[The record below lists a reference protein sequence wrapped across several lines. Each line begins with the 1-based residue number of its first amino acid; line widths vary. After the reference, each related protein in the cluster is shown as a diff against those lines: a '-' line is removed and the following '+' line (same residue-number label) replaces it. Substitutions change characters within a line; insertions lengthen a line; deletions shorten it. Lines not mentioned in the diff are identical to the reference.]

1 LTDEKSVERRSMEI
15 KITTLSE
22 NTAGGGCLAEWGLSV
37 LVEAD
42 GQKVLFDTGS
52 GVAAVHNAQLLGVDL
67 AAVDRMVLSHGHY
80 DHTGGLLE
88 VLRRSGGK
96 EISAHPAVWARK
108 YGSMGGGPER
118 YVGIPFI
125 REGLEV
131 MGASFNLTEEPVK
144 LSASMMTTGEIPMVN
159 DYEIVETYLYVK
171 EGDELKQDSLADD
184 LALII
189 DTEFGLVVILGCAH
203 HGIVNT
209 LQHAQKLTGKE
220 MIYAA
225 IGGTHLV
232 HASRERLEKT
242 VAALQEIGVLHL
254 GVSHCTGFASS
265 AHLAREFGDSF
276 FLNNA
281 GTRLTLPFKEG
292 T

>member
-1 LTDEKSVERRSMEI
+1 MEGIMEI

-22 NTAGGGCLAEWGLSV
+22 NTAGGGCIAEWGLSM
-37 LVEAD
+37 LIEAD

-52 GVAAVHNAQLLGVDL
+52 GVAAVYNAQLLGVDL

-80 DHTGGLLE
+80 DHTGGLFE
-88 VLRRSGGK
+88 VLRRAGRK
-96 EISAHPAVWARK
+96 EIIAHPAVWARK
-108 YGSMGGGPER
+108 YGRMGGGPER

-131 MGASFNLTEEPVK
+131 MGASFK
-144 LSASMMTTGEIPMVN
+144 LSKEPIKLSPRMMTTGEIPMVN
-159 DYEIVETYLYVK
+159 DYEIIEKYLLVK
-171 EGDELKQDSLADD
+171 EDGELKQDGIPDD

-189 DTEFGLVVILGCAH
+189 DADFGLVVILGCGH

-209 LQHAQKLTGKE
+209 LQHACELTGKE
-220 MIYAA
+220 RIYAA

-242 VAALQEIGVLHL
+242 AAALKEMGVQWL
-254 GVSHCTGFASS
+254 GVSHCTGLASS
-265 AHLAREFGDSF
+265 AYLLQEFGDRF
-276 FLNNA
+276 FMNNA

-292 T
+292 I